1 MKIELLPNLYR
12 MDDGTFN
19 KEMALNMCGKF
30 AGVCYDKEGFNHL
43 ENEPEEKTERRIN
56 LTLSNGHH
64 SVYDHIYVNLN
75 IKNIPKILAMV
86 INNEKQY
93 TTSEKSARYTEI
105 VRKEESMISSMEE
118 ELYKKW
124 TNILV
129 DKIRST
135 YPEFKDSKIIKLAH
149 ENARYM
155 VTVFMPTEMIYTVSF
170 RQINYLVSFMERYIK
185 EAKSEFE
192 KKLAFSM
199 EEFISELDRLN
210 LLDIRLQG
218 NEKDRKLSLFGN
230 NLESKKEYFGDI
242 YAMKYYGSFA
252 ELAQAQRHR
261 TISYQME
268 LLKEPEYFIPP
279 IIKDNSDMVSEWL
292 SDMDSVSNVYP
303 QGMLLNI
310 YETGTYDN
318 FILKCKERICT
329 CAQLEICNETYNNLL
344 RYRDYLKENGYEE
357 LYQDIIKYTKGA
369 RCTYPGYKCSSP
381 CGFKEG
387 IKLTRKI

>member
-43 ENEPEEKTERRIN
+43 ENEPMEKTLKRIE

-369 RCTYPGYKCSSP
+369 RCTYPNYKCYSP

>member
-12 MDDGTFN
+12 MKDGTFD
-19 KEMALNMCGKF
+19 KDKALNICGKF
-30 AGVCYDKEGFNHL
+30 AGVCYDKEGFSHL
-43 ENEPEEKTERRIN
+43 ENEPEEKTLKRID
-56 LTLSNGHH
+56 LTLNNGHH

-105 VRKEESMISSMEE
+105 VRSDESSISDLEE

-124 TNILV
+124 TDVLV
-129 DKIRST
+129 DKIKST
-135 YPEFKDSKIIKLAH
+135 YPEFNDKKTVKLAH

-185 EAKSEFE
+185 EANSEFE
-192 KKLAFSM
+192 KKIAFSM
-199 EEFISELDRLN
+199 EEFISELDGLN
-210 LLDIRLQG
+210 LLDIRLQN

-230 NLESKKEYFGDI
+230 NLGNKKEYFGDI
-242 YAMKYYGSFA
+242 YAIHYYGSFA

-268 LLKEPEYFIPP
+268 LLNEPEYFIPP
-279 IIKDNSDMVSEWL
+279 IIKDNSDLVSEWI
-292 SDMDSVSNVYP
+292 SDMESVSKIYP
-303 QGMLLNI
+303 QGMLLDI

-318 FILKCKERICT
+318 FILKCKERVCT

-344 RYRDYLKENGYEE
+344 RYRDGLKENGYDE
-357 LYQDIIKYTKGA
+357 LYNDILKYTNGA
-369 RCTYPGYKCSSP
+369 RCTYPNYKCSSP

>member
-12 MDDGTFN
+12 MKDGTFD
-19 KEMALNMCGKF
+19 KEKALNICGKF

-43 ENEPEEKTERRIN
+43 ENEPEEKTNKRID
-56 LTLSNGHH
+56 LTLNNGHH

-105 VRKEESMISSMEE
+105 VRSNDSIITSKEE
-118 ELYKKW
+118 ELYQKW

-129 DKIRST
+129 DKIKGT

-170 RQINYLVSFMERYIK
+170 RQINYLVSFMEKYIK
-185 EAKSEFE
+185 EAKSDFE

-210 LLDIRLQG
+210 LLDIRLQS
-218 NEKDRKLSLFGN
+218 NEKNRKLSLFGN
-230 NLESKKEYFGDI
+230 NLNNKKEFFGDI

-268 LLKEPEYFIPP
+268 ILEEPEYFIPP
-279 IIKDNSDMVSEWL
+279 IIKDNKDMVSEWI
-292 SDMDSVSNVYP
+292 SDMGSVSNLYP
-303 QGMLLNI
+303 QGILLNI

-344 RYRDYLKENGYEE
+344 RYRDRLRENGYAE
-357 LYQDIIKYTKGA
+357 LYKDIIKYTKGA
-369 RCTYPGYKCSSP
+369 RCTYPDYKCSSP
-381 CGFKEG
+381 CNFKEG